1 MPSFIESLEAFKLGK
16 ILTITDKNNT
26 DNRKSK
32 SLTERKLFSKYKPK
46 FWSRIGKKI
55 NAKTCIKKIN

>member
-16 ILTITDKNNT
+16 ILTITDKNST

-32 SLTERKLFSKYKPK
+32 SLTDRNLFSKYKPK
-46 FWSRIGKKI
+46 F
-55 NAKTCIKKIN
+55 